1 MLDLKQAGTTS
12 CLYYCI
18 WALRSQGAL
27 HRTHSI
33 KFIQCQ
39 RSPFYV
45 IIVTSFPTSLHGFK
59 SFMKPMILKKSLDQ
73 LCCFCKIS
81 SVQGAQRISD
91 DWPADWVYTSSG
103 CHTGLILWIDLH
115 AEGKVSSLNEVIVDL
130 NEFQS
135 YINAPC
141 LQMSLLRT
149 TEIWNLKGKDW
160 LASICVI
167 NNGLTAAFKSGIA
180 ACLVGC
186 LSFNANISSRTCTT
200 STPLAPTLHCH
211 LLSLCNGSS

>member
-1 MLDLKQAGTTS
+1 MDLNHLWSQWFSRRAWIS
-12 CLYYCI
+12 CAASVKSALSK
-18 WALRSQGAL
+18 ALREYQTTG
-27 HRTHSI
+27 
-33 KFIQCQ
+33 Q
-39 RSPFYV
+39 RS
-45 IIVTSFPTSLHGFK
+45 
-59 SFMKPMILKKSLDQ
+59 
-73 LCCFCKIS
+73 
-81 SVQGAQRISD
+81 
-91 DWPADWVYTSSG
+91 ADWVYTSSG

-186 LSFNANISSRTCTT
+186 LSFNANTSSRTCTT